1 MIAGTFVS
9 VLTEESRYLIG
20 VLVALVLGFAIGWE
34 RKLRSK
40 EAGIRTHTV
49 VCVGAALMMVVSK
62 FGFEDGSADLSRIA
76 AQIVS
81 GVGFLG
87 AGIIVYRQHEIHGL
101 TTAAGVW
108 ATAGVGMACGGRLYI
123 VAAGATVVL
132 IAVQCFLHLK
142 PFRPRRYYSIN
153 IKFRHAENANE
164 KIKEIFSVTR
174 FNHLVINRGES
185 GVTVYSATLNTD
197 KEFSSDMLEKIL
209 EENEFILSVERCDD
223 N

>member
-1 MIAGTFVS
+1 MDGIINE
-9 VLTEESRYLIG
+9 LW
-20 VLVALVLGFAIGWE
+20 VLVDIALAAFLGFFIGFE
-34 RKLRSK
+34 RRKRLK
-40 EAGIRTHTV
+40 EAGIRTHTI
-49 VCVGAALMMVVSK
+49 VCIGAALIMAVSK
-62 FGFEDGSADLSRIA
+62 YAFKGQTADASRIA

-87 AGIIVYRQHEIHGL
+87 AGIIVYRQQAIHGL

-209 EENEFILSVERCDD
+209 EENEFILSVERCDA